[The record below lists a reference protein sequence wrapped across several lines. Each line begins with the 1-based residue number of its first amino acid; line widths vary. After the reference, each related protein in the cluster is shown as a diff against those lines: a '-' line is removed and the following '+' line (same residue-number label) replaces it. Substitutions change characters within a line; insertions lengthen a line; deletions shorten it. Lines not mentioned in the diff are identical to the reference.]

1 MTQPLSRR
9 EFLKIAVGATGATGL
24 APQARRFVLEPF
36 ARPPEESLGGEE
48 AWYASTCRQCA
59 AGCGIL
65 VRVLNGRA
73 RKIEGNPLHPLNRG
87 KLCARGQ
94 AGLQVLYNPDRLRNA
109 VRQTGGRG
117 SRVFEPLPWDE
128 ALEVLAEK
136 VSSLS
141 RPERLLFFG
150 GRMPD
155 HVYRLAARLL
165 ESVGAPPP
173 IISDLHS
180 ALEGRTAAQWLAQE
194 FFGSRELPLYD
205 LGRSNVVFS
214 FGANLLETWM
224 SPVAQSVGYGEMRQ
238 GGTGGRGLLVQFEPR
253 LSATAA
259 SADEWIPVRPGLEGF
274 IALGLGRVI
283 VEENLGHIGSHREHA
298 VLYQDVDVGEM
309 AAASGVSVDSL
320 RRLARTFADADHAVA
335 IPGGSLSGQTNG
347 SASMLAVQALNLLV
361 AQLGRVGGVYLSPP
375 GPSAALR
382 ETPLVRS
389 FAQVQE
395 AIDRMRAGEV
405 DLVMF
410 HDANPIFDLPA
421 ASGIAEAVAR
431 VPAVISFS
439 SFVDEIA
446 AQSDL
451 ILPDHTYL
459 ESWGYQVP
467 APGADR
473 PVVTGQQPVV
483 RPLYDTRSTGDV
495 LIALA
500 QRLGGAAAEALPW
513 PDAMTYVQEVAS
525 GLQGSSL
532 SAYDTRTTAGFWA
545 LWRQYGGWWSE
556 QPIPLEPETTKVVLS
571 PLPVV
576 QPSFDGDPS
585 LYPYHLHPYPS
596 IVLGD
601 GRGANLPWLQETPD
615 PMTTARWST
624 WVELNPQTAAGL
636 GVLDDDIVRVISA
649 YGELEAPVVVYPGLR
664 PDVVAIPIGQGH
676 TDYGRFAEGRGANPV
691 VLLAPATDPETGSLA
706 WGATRVRLERTGRR
720 RQLARL
726 ESLDGAG
733 REHLD

>member
-1 MTQPLSRR
+1 MTQTLSRR
-9 EFLKIAVGATGATGL
+9 EFLKIAAGAAGATGL
-24 APQARRFVLEPF
+24 APQGRRLLGPF

-117 SRVFEPLPWDE
+117 SRVFEPVGWDE
-128 ALEVLAEK
+128 ALGILTEK
-136 VSSLS
+136 ISSLA

-150 GRMPD
+150 GLMPD

-165 ESVGAPPP
+165 DSLGAPPP

-180 ALEGRTAAQWLAQE
+180 ALEGRNAAQWVAQE
-194 FFGSRELPLYD
+194 FFGARELPLYD
-205 LGRSNVVFS
+205 LERSSVVFS

-224 SPVAQSVGYGEMRQ
+224 SPVAQSVAYGEMRQ
-238 GGTGGRGLLVQFEPR
+238 GGIGGRGLLIQLEPR
-253 LSATAA
+253 LSTTAA
-259 SADEWIPVRPGLEGF
+259 SADEWIPVRPGSEGF
-274 IALGLGRVI
+274 VALGIGRVI
-283 VEENLGHIGSHREHA
+283 VEERLGHVGSHREHA
-298 VLYQDVDVGEM
+298 VLYQDVEVGEM
-309 AAASGVSVDSL
+309 AAASEVSAETM
-320 RRLARTFADADHAVA
+320 RRLARIFADAEHAVA
-335 IPGGSLSGQTNG
+335 IPGGSLSGHTNG
-347 SASMLAVQALNLLV
+347 HASMLAVQALNVIV
-361 AQLGRVGGVYLSPP
+361 AQLGRVGGVYLSHP

-382 ETPLVRS
+382 ETPLVQS
-389 FAQVQE
+389 FTQVQE

-405 DLVMF
+405 DLVIF
-410 HDANPIFDLPA
+410 HDGNPIFDLPP

-431 VPAVISFS
+431 MPSVVSFS
-439 SFVDEIA
+439 SFIDEIA

-473 PVVTGQQPVV
+473 PVVSGQQPVV

-500 QRLGGAAAEALPW
+500 RQLGGAAAEALPW
-513 PDAMTYVQEVAS
+513 PDEMTYLQEVAT

-532 SAYDTRTTAGFWA
+532 SAYDARTPAGFWA

-556 QPIPLEPETTKVVLS
+556 QPIPLEPETTEVVLS

-585 LYPYHLHPYPS
+585 VYPYHLHPYAS
-596 IVLGD
+596 IALGD
-601 GRGANLPWLQETPD
+601 GRGANQPWLQETPD

-624 WVELNPQTAAGL
+624 WVELNPQTAAS
-636 GVLDDDIVRVISA
+636 LDVEDNDIVRVISPL
-649 YGELEAPVVVYPGLR
+649 GELEAPVVIFPGLR

-676 TDYGRFAEGRGANPV
+676 IDYGRFAEGRGANPV
-691 VLLAPATDPETGSLA
+691 NLLAPVIDPVIGSLA
-706 WGATRVRLERTGRR
+706 WGATRVRLEATGRR

-726 ESLDGAG
+726 ESLDGEG
-733 REHLD
+733 REQLD

>member
-24 APQARRFVLEPF
+24 APQARRFLLEPF
-36 ARPPEESLGGEE
+36 ARPPEELLAGEE

-238 GGTGGRGLLVQFEPR
+238 DGTGGRGLLVQFEPR

-347 SASMLAVQALNLLV
+347 SASMLAVQALNVLV

-382 ETPLVRS
+382 ETPLVQS

-410 HDANPIFDLPA
+410 HDSNPIFDLPP

-513 PDAMTYVQEVAS
+513 PDEMTYVQEVAS

-596 IVLGD
+596 IVLGG

-636 GVLDDDIVRVISA
+636 GVLDDDIVRVISP

>member
-1 MTQPLSRR
+1 MTQTLSRR
-9 EFLKIAVGATGATGL
+9 EFLKIAAGAAGATGL
-24 APQARRFVLEPF
+24 APQGRRLVEPF
-36 ARPPEESLGGEE
+36 ARPPEPSLGGEE
-48 AWYASTCRQCA
+48 AWFASTCRQCA

-117 SRVFEPLPWDE
+117 SRVFEPVGWDE
-128 ALEVLAEK
+128 ALGILTEK
-136 VSSLS
+136 ISSLS

-150 GRMPD
+150 GLMPD
-155 HVYRLAARLL
+155 HVYRLATRLL
-165 ESVGAPPP
+165 DSLGAPPP

-180 ALEGRTAAQWLAQE
+180 ALEGRNAAQWLAQE
-194 FFGSRELPLYD
+194 FFGARELPLYD
-205 LGRSNVVFS
+205 LEHSSVVLS

-224 SPVAQSVGYGEMRQ
+224 SPVAQSVAYGEMRQ
-238 GGTGGRGLLVQFEPR
+238 GGASGRGLLIQLEPR

-259 SADEWIPVRPGLEGF
+259 SADEWIPVRPGSEGF
-274 IALGLGRVI
+274 VALGIGRVI
-283 VEENLGHIGSHREHA
+283 VEERLGHVGSHREHA
-298 VLYQDVDVGEM
+298 VLYQDVEVGEM
-309 AAASGVSVDSL
+309 AAASEVPVETL
-320 RRLARTFADADHAVA
+320 RRLARIFADADRAVA

-347 SASMLAVQALNLLV
+347 HASMLAVQALNV
-361 AQLGRVGGVYLSPP
+361 IAAQLGRVGGVYLSHP
-375 GPSAALR
+375 GSSAALR
-382 ETPLVRS
+382 ETPLVQS
-389 FAQVQE
+389 FAQVQG
-395 AIDRMRAGEV
+395 AIDHMRAGEV
-405 DLVMF
+405 DLVIF
-410 HDANPIFDLPA
+410 HDTNPIFDLPP

-431 VPAVISFS
+431 VPSVVSFS
-439 SFVDEIA
+439 SFIDEIA

-473 PVVTGQQPVV
+473 PVVSGQQPVV

-495 LIALA
+495 LMALA
-500 QRLGGAAAEALPW
+500 QQLGGAAAEALPW
-513 PDAMTYVQEVAS
+513 PDEMTYLQEVAT

-532 SAYDTRTTAGFWA
+532 SAYDARTPAGFWA

-556 QPIPLEPETTKVVLS
+556 HPISLEPETTKVVSS

-585 LYPYHLHPYPS
+585 AYPYHLHPYAS
-596 IVLGD
+596 IALGD
-601 GRGANLPWLQETPD
+601 GRGANQPWLQETPD

-624 WVELNPQTAAGL
+624 WVELSPQTAASL
-636 GVLDDDIVRVISA
+636 GVQDGDVVRVISSV
-649 YGELEAPVVVYPGLR
+649 GEIEAPVVVFPGLR

-691 VLLAPATDPETGSLA
+691 NLLAPATDPVIGSLA
-706 WGATRVRLERTGRR
+706 WGATRVRLEATGRR
-720 RQLARL
+720 RELARL
-726 ESLDGAG
+726 ESLDGEG

>member
-1 MTQPLSRR
+1 MTQSLSRR
-9 EFLKIAVGATGATGL
+9 EFLKIAVGATAVTGL
-24 APQARRFVLEPF
+24 APPARRVLLEPF

-59 AGCGIL
+59 AGCGIV

-117 SRVFEPLPWDE
+117 SRVFEPIAWDE
-128 ALEVLAEK
+128 GLGILVEK
-136 VSSLS
+136 ISSLS

-150 GRMPD
+150 GLMPD
-155 HVYRLAARLL
+155 HLYRLTARLL
-165 ESVGAPPP
+165 DSLGAPPP
-173 IISDLHS
+173 IVFDLHS
-180 ALEGRTAAQWLAQE
+180 ALEGKNAAQWLAKE
-194 FFGSRELPLYD
+194 FFGSRELPAYD
-205 LGRSNVVFS
+205 LERSSVVLS

-224 SPVAQSVGYGEMRQ
+224 SPVAQSVAYGGMRQ
-238 GGTGGRGLLVQFEPR
+238 GGTGGRGLLIQIEPR
-253 LSATAA
+253 LSTTAA
-259 SADEWIPVRPGLEGF
+259 SADEWIPVRPGSEGF
-274 IALGLGRVI
+274 IALGIGRVI
-283 VEENLGHIGSHREHA
+283 VEERLGHVGSHREHA

-309 AAASGVSVDSL
+309 AAAGEVPVDSL
-320 RRLARTFADADHAVA
+320 RRLARIFADADRAVA

-347 SASMLAVQALNLLV
+347 SASMLAVQALNVLV
-361 AQLGRVGGVYLSPP
+361 AQLGRVGGVYLSHP

-382 ETPLVRS
+382 ETPLVQS

-410 HDANPIFDLPA
+410 HDANPIFDLPP

-513 PDAMTYVQEVAS
+513 PDEMTYVQEVAS

-576 QPSFDGDPS
+576 QPSFDGDSS

-624 WVELNPQTAAGL
+624 WVELNPDTAAGL
-636 GVLDDDIVRVISA
+636 GVLDDDIVRVISP

-691 VLLAPATDPETGSLA
+691 VMLAPATDPETGSLA